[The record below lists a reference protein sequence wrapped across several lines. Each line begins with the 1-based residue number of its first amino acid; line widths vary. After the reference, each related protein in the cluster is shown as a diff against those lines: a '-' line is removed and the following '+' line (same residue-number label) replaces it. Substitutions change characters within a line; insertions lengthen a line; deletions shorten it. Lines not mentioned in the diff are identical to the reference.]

1 MTLRRMFHMAFAGA
15 FSPPR
20 AAHAVRAALAGACL
34 VVPAILAVMAGAGGV
49 LIGGAGPAAAE
60 TRAVVIMYHRFGESR
75 YPSTNVTLEQ
85 FETHLRELQTGGYTV
100 MALAD
105 IVDALLGAKTLPDRA
120 VGLSVDDAF
129 LSVYTQAWPRLK
141 KAGFPFTLFVAT
153 GAIDR
158 KLSGYMNWDQIREM
172 ARAGVAIG
180 SQTETHLHMPDADD
194 ARNRGELERSNKRF
208 EEELG
213 QRPSL
218 IAYPYGESSLTV
230 QAVVKEAGFS
240 AAFGQHSGAI
250 GSGGNIFDLPR
261 FATNEN
267 YGGLPRFKLVVNAL
281 PLPVADITPA
291 DPMIGA
297 NNPPAMGFT
306 ITGPVKGL
314 NRLSCFS
321 SHDGRARLE
330 RLGERRIEIRV
341 KQAFPKGRTR
351 VNCTLPAGDGRW
363 YWFGRQFYRPK

>member
-1 MTLRRMFHMAFAGA
+1 MTLRRMFPHSRASAFLPRRA
-15 FSPPR
+15 PR
-20 AAHAVRAALAGACL
+20 ALLPALAGACL
-34 VVPAILAVMAGAGGV
+34 VVLAALTGAGGV
-49 LIGGAGPAAAE
+49 LIGGASPAAAE
-60 TRAVVIMYHRFGESR
+60 TRAVVIMYHRVGESR

-85 FETHLRELQTGGYTV
+85 FEAHLRELSSGGYRV

-120 VGLSVDDAF
+120 VGLSIDDAF
-129 LSVYTQAWPRLK
+129 LSVYTEAWPRLK

-153 GAIDR
+153 GAVDR
-158 KLSGYMNWDQIREM
+158 KQSGYMNWDQIREM

-180 SQTETHLHMPDADD
+180 SHTETHLHMPDADD
-194 ARNRGELERSNKRF
+194 TRNRGELERSNKRF

-218 IAYPYGESSLTV
+218 IAYPYGESSLAVHT
-230 QAVVKEAGFS
+230 VVKEARFA

-261 FATNEN
+261 FAMNES
-267 YGGLPRFKLVVNAL
+267 YGGLPRFKLTANAL
-281 PLPVADITPA
+281 PLPVIDITPA

-306 ITGPVKGL
+306 ITRPVKGL

-330 RLGERRIEIRV
+330 RLGQRRIEIRV
-341 KQAFPKGRTR
+341 KKAFPKGRTR
-351 VNCTLPAGDGRW
+351 VNCTLPVGDGRW

>member
-1 MTLRRMFHMAFAGA
+1 MTLRPMFRIAIANV
-15 FSPPR
+15 FSPRR
-20 AAHAVRAALAGACL
+20 ARAALAGACL
-34 VVPAILAVMAGAGGV
+34 VVLAVLAGAGGV
-49 LIGGAGPAAAE
+49 LIRGAAPAQAE

-85 FETHLRELQTGGYTV
+85 FEAHLRELQSGGYRV

-129 LSVYTQAWPRLK
+129 LSVYTEAWPRLK
-141 KAGFPFTLFVAT
+141 KAGFPFTLFIAT
-153 GAIDR
+153 GAVDGKR
-158 KLSGYMNWDQIREM
+158 SGYMSWDQIREM

-180 SQTETHLHMPDADD
+180 SQTESHRHMPDADD
-194 ARNRGELERSNKRF
+194 ARNGGELERSNKRF
-208 EEELG
+208 EDELG

-218 IAYPYGESSLTV
+218 IAYPYGESSLAV
-230 QAVVKEAGFS
+230 QAVVKAAGFF

-250 GSGGNIFDLPR
+250 GSGGNNFELPR
-261 FATNEN
+261 FAMNEKW
-267 YGGLPRFKLVVNAL
+267 GDLGRFKLVANAL

-297 NNPPAMGFT
+297 NNPPVMGFT

-321 SHDGRARLE
+321 EHEGRARLE

-341 KQAFPKGRTR
+341 KKAFPKGRTR
-351 VNCTLPAGDGRW
+351 VNCTLPADEGRW
-363 YWFGRQFYRPK
+363 HWFGRQFYRSPKG

>member
-1 MTLRRMFHMAFAGA
+1 MTPRRMFRMAISTA
-15 FSPPR
+15 FSPRR
-20 AAHAVRAALAGACL
+20 ARAALAGACL
-34 VVPAILAVMAGAGGV
+34 VVLAVLAGAGGV
-49 LIGGAGPAAAE
+49 LIGGTAPAQAE
-60 TRAVVIMYHRFGESR
+60 TRAVVIMYHRFGETK
-75 YPSTNVTLEQ
+75 YPTTNVTLEQ
-85 FETHLRELQTGGYTV
+85 FEAHLRELKSGGYHV

-120 VGLSVDDAF
+120 VGLSIDDAF
-129 LSVYTQAWPRLK
+129 LSVYTEAWPRLK

-153 GAIDR
+153 GVVNR
-158 KLSGYMNWDQIREM
+158 KQSGYMSWDQIREM

-194 ARNRGELERSNKRF
+194 TRNRGELERSNKRF

-218 IAYPYGESSLTV
+218 IAYPYGESSLAV
-230 QAVVKEAGFS
+230 HAVVKEAGFS

-267 YGGLPRFKLVVNAL
+267 YGGLGRFKLVANAL
-281 PLPVADITPA
+281 PLPVIDITPA

-297 NNPPAMGFT
+297 NNPPVMGFT

-341 KQAFPKGRTR
+341 NQAFPKGRTR

-363 YWFGRQFYRPK
+363 HWFGRQFYRSPKG